1 MATICRIFLLFLS
14 FSLGFPLL
22 AVPGTYEVGVGKTFA
37 NIGDVPWENMKAGDQ
52 VLIYWRP
59 QPYKEKWVIAVQGTE
74 QQPFVVRGVPN
85 QNGELPVIDGR
96 DATTRNQIN
105 FWNENRGVIKI
116 GGANQPAVD
125 VPAWIVLENLDIRS
139 GRTPYTFTG
148 RSGLT
153 SYSSNAASAYVE
165 NGQDVIIRNCIL
177 HDSGNGLFV
186 SHASRNVVVEGCW
199 IYDNGIEGS
208 IYEHN
213 TYTAA
218 IGMVYQF
225 NLLGPLRSNC
235 LGNNL
240 KDRSAGTVVRYNW
253 IESGNRQL
261 DLVDA
266 EDSMDLVNHPSYRK
280 TFVYGNIL
288 IEPDGA
294 GNSQIVHYGGDSG
307 NTTIYR
313 KGTLYFYNNTVV
325 STRAGNTTLL
335 RLSSN
340 EETCDGRN
348 NIFYVTA
355 PGSRLALLD
364 SSGIL
369 YLRNNW
375 LKTGW
380 QESHSGLTGVIYNEG
395 GMVTG
400 ENPGY
405 VDATAQDYRLNSSSA
420 CVDAATSLL
429 PEANDLSRQYV
440 KHRASEPRP
449 SSGALDIGAFE
460 AQQSQEGSPA
470 APRNLRI
477 ISGNQMLW
485 NSLRKKISF
494 HLPCDAKLR

>member
-1 MATICRIFLLFLS
+1 MSMICRILILLVL
-14 FSLGFPLL
+14 FSLCFPLP
-22 AVPGTYEVGVGKTFA
+22 AAPGTYEVGVGRTFA

-59 QPYKEKWVIAVQGTE
+59 QSYQEKWVIAVRGTE
-74 QQPFVVRGVPN
+74 LQPFVVRGVPG
-85 QNGELPVIDGR
+85 QSGELPVIDGR
-96 DATTRNQIN
+96 DATTRSQIN
-105 FWNENRGVIKI
+105 FWNEDRGVVKI
-116 GGANQPAVD
+116 GGATTPAVD
-125 VPAWIVLENLDIRS
+125 MPTWIVLENLEIRS
-139 GRTPYTFTG
+139 GRPPYQFTG

-153 SYSSNAASAYVE
+153 SYGSNAATIYVE
-165 NGQDVIIRNCIL
+165 NGQNVTIRNCIL

-186 SHASRNVVVEGCW
+186 APASRNILVEGCW
-199 IYDNGIEGS
+199 IYDNGIESS

-213 TYTAA
+213 TYTEA

-225 NLLGPLRSNC
+225 NYLGPLRANC

-307 NTTIYR
+307 DTSIYR

-325 STRAGNTTLL
+325 STRTGNTTLL
-335 RLSSN
+335 RLSTN
-340 EETCDGRN
+340 EETCDCRN
-348 NIFYVTA
+348 NIVYVTA
-355 PGSRLALLD
+355 PGNRLALLD
-364 SSGIL
+364 SSGIMHL
-369 YLRNNW
+369 NNNW

-380 QESHSGLTGVIYNEG
+380 QTSHSGLTGVIYNEG

-400 ENPGY
+400 ESPGFL
-405 VDATAQDYRLNSSSA
+405 DGPAQDYHLNGSSP
-420 CVDAATSLL
+420 CVNAGASLH
-429 PEANDLSRQYV
+429 PEANDLSSQYV

-449 SSGALDIGAFE
+449 SSGSRDIGAFE
-460 AQQSQEGSPA
+460 VQQSDAVPPSVPK
-470 APRNLRI
+470 NLRI
-477 ISGNQMLW
+477 N
-485 NSLRKKISF
+485 
-494 HLPCDAKLR
+494 P

>member
-1 MATICRIFLLFLS
+1 MQIAFLLLSLLS
-14 FSLGFPLL
+14 FPLQAL
-22 AVPGTYEVGVGKTFA
+22 PRTFEVGVGRTYA
-37 NIGDVPWENMKAGDQ
+37 NTGDVPWESMKAGDQ
-52 VLIYWRP
+52 VLIYWRQ

-85 QNGELPVIDGR
+85 QDGDLPVIDGR
-96 DATTRNQIN
+96 DATTRSQIN
-105 FWNENRGVIKI
+105 FWNEDRGVIKI
-116 GGANQPAVD
+116 GGANQPAVE
-125 VPAWIVLENLDIRS
+125 VPTWIVVENLDVRS
-139 GRTPYTFTG
+139 GRPPYQFFG
-148 RSGLT
+148 RNGLT
-153 SYSSNAASAYVE
+153 SYGSNAAAIYVE
-165 NGQDVIIRNCIL
+165 NGQNVTLRNCVF

-186 SHASRNVVVEGCW
+186 AQASRTVLAGGCW

-213 TYTAA
+213 AYTEA

-225 NLLGPLRSNC
+225 NYFGPLRTNC
-235 LGNNL
+235 PGNSL

-280 TFVYGNIL
+280 TLVYGNIL

-307 NTTIYR
+307 DTTIYR
-313 KGTLYFYNNTVV
+313 KGTLYFYNNTVI

-335 RLSSN
+335 RLSTN
-340 EETCDGRN
+340 EETCDCRN
-348 NIFYVTA
+348 NIVYVTA

-369 YLRNNW
+369 HLRNNW

-380 QESHSGLTGVIYNEG
+380 VQSHSGVTGVIFDEG

-400 ENPGY
+400 ESPGFL
-405 VDATAQDYRLNSSSA
+405 DATAQDYHLDTLSP
-420 CVDAATSLL
+420 CVDTGGSLS
-429 PEANDLSRQYV
+429 PDANDLSRQYV
-440 KHRASEPRP
+440 KHRTSEPRP
-449 SSGALDIGAFE
+449 SSGKIDIGAFE
-460 AQQSQEGSPA
+460 ARISDGIPPSVPK
-470 APRNLRI
+470 NLRI
-477 ISGNQMLW
+477 ISFN
-485 NSLRKKISF
+485 
-494 HLPCDAKLR
+494 

>member
-1 MATICRIFLLFLS
+1 
-14 FSLGFPLL
+14 
-22 AVPGTYEVGVGKTFA
+22 
-37 NIGDVPWENMKAGDQ
+37 
-52 VLIYWRP
+52 
-59 QPYKEKWVIAVQGTE
+59 
-74 QQPFVVRGVPN
+74 
-85 QNGELPVIDGR
+85 
-96 DATTRNQIN
+96 
-105 FWNENRGVIKI
+105 
-116 GGANQPAVD
+116 
-125 VPAWIVLENLDIRS
+125 
-139 GRTPYTFTG
+139 
-148 RSGLT
+148 
-153 SYSSNAASAYVE
+153 VE
-165 NGQDVIIRNCIL
+165 NGQNVIIRNCIL

-186 SHASRNVVVEGCW
+186 SCPSRNVLVEGCW

-225 NLLGPLRSNC
+225 NYLGPLRANC

-307 NTTIYR
+307 DTTIYR

-325 STRAGNTTLL
+325 STRTGNTTLL
-335 RLSSN
+335 RLSTN
-340 EETCDGRN
+340 EETCDCRN
-348 NIFYVTA
+348 NIVYVTA
-355 PGSRLALLD
+355 AGSRLALLD

-369 YLRNNW
+369 HLNNNW
-375 LKTGW
+375 LSTGW
-380 QESHSGLTGVIYNEG
+380 QTSHSGLTGVIYNEG

-400 ENPGY
+400 DSPEFL
-405 VDATAQDYRLNSSSA
+405 DATAQNYHLNGSSA
-420 CVDAATSLL
+420 CVDAGTSLH

-449 SSGALDIGAFE
+449 SSGALDIGTFE
-460 AQQSQEGSPA
+460 VQQPDGVPPS
-470 APRNLRI
+470 APKNLRI
-477 ISGNQMLW
+477 IS
-485 NSLRKKISF
+485 S
-494 HLPCDAKLR
+494 D

>member
-1 MATICRIFLLFLS
+1 MICRIFLLIVF
-14 FSLGFPLL
+14 FSLGFPLP
-22 AVPGTYEVGVGKTFA
+22 AVPGTYEVGVGKTFT

-52 VLIYWRP
+52 VFIYWRS

-85 QNGELPVIDGR
+85 QNGELPIIDGR
-96 DATTRNQIN
+96 NATTRSQIN
-105 FWNENRGVIKI
+105 FWNEDRGVIKI
-116 GGANQPAVD
+116 GGANKPTVD
-125 VPAWIVLENLDIRS
+125 IPTWIVLENLDIRS

-148 RSGLT
+148 RNGLT
-153 SYSSNAASAYVE
+153 SYGSNGASIYVE
-165 NGQDVIIRNCIL
+165 NGQSVMIRNCIL

-186 SHASRNVVVEGCW
+186 SYASRNVLVEGCW
-199 IYDNGIEGS
+199 IYDNGIEDS

-218 IGMVYQF
+218 IGIVYQF
-225 NLLGPLRSNC
+225 NYLGPLRANC

-266 EDSMDLVNHPSYRK
+266 EDSTDLVNDPSYQK

-288 IEPDGA
+288 IEPNGA

-335 RLSSN
+335 RLSTN
-340 EETCDGRN
+340 EETCDCRN
-348 NIFYVTA
+348 NIVYVTA
-355 PGSRLALLD
+355 SGNRLALLD

-369 YLRNNW
+369 HLNHNW

-400 ENPGY
+400 ESPGF
-405 VDATAQDYRLNSSSA
+405 VDAAAQDCHLNGSSA
-420 CVDAATSLL
+420 CIDAGISLL

-440 KHRASEPRP
+440 KHRASELRP
-449 SSGALDIGAFE
+449 SSGPLDIGAFE
-460 AQQSQEGSPA
+460 VQPPDRTPPSVPA
-470 APRNLRI
+470 NLRI
-477 ISGNQMLW
+477 LS
-485 NSLRKKISF
+485 S
-494 HLPCDAKLR
+494 H

>member
-1 MATICRIFLLFLS
+1 MAVIYRIFFLLPFFL
-14 FSLGFPLL
+14 LGFPFP

-52 VLIYWRP
+52 VLIYWRS

-85 QNGELPVIDGR
+85 QNGELPAIDGR

-105 FWNENRGVIKI
+105 FWNEDRGVIKI

-125 VPAWIVLENLDIRS
+125 VPTWIVLENLDIRS
-139 GRTPYTFTG
+139 GRTPFTFTG

-153 SYSSNAASAYVE
+153 PYGSNGASIYVE
-165 NGQDVIIRNCIL
+165 NGQSVIIRNCIL

-186 SHASRNVVVEGCW
+186 SYASRNVLVEGCR

-225 NLLGPLRSNC
+225 NYLGPLRANC

-266 EDSMDLVNHPSYRK
+266 EDSTDLVNDPSYRK

-335 RLSSN
+335 RLSTN
-340 EETCDGRN
+340 EETCDCRN
-348 NIFYVTA
+348 NLVYVAA

-364 SSGIL
+364 SSGML
-369 YLRNNW
+369 HLRNNW

-395 GMVTG
+395 GVVTG
-400 ENPGY
+400 ESPGF
-405 VDATAQDYRLNSSSA
+405 VDATAQDYHLNGSSA
-420 CVDAATSLL
+420 CIDAGTSLL

-449 SSGALDIGAFE
+449 TSGPLDIGAFE
-460 AQQSQEGSPA
+460 VQPSDKTPPS
-470 APRNLRI
+470 APMNLRI
-477 ISGNQMLW
+477 LSSN
-485 NSLRKKISF
+485 
-494 HLPCDAKLR
+494 

>member
-1 MATICRIFLLFLS
+1 MIFLMRIAFLLLFLLS
-14 FSLGFPLL
+14 FPLQAL
-22 AVPGTYEVGVGKTFA
+22 PGTYEVGVGKTYA
-37 NIGDVPWENMKAGDQ
+37 NIGDVPWESMKAGDQ
-52 VLIYWRP
+52 VLIYWRQ

-85 QNGELPVIDGR
+85 QDGDLPVIDGR
-96 DATTRNQIN
+96 DATTRSQIN
-105 FWNENRGVIKI
+105 FWNEDRGVIKI

-125 VPAWIVLENLDIRS
+125 VPTWIVVENLDIQS
-139 GRTPYTFTG
+139 GRPPYQFSG

-153 SYSSNAASAYVE
+153 SYGSNAAAIYVE
-165 NGQDVIIRNCIL
+165 NGQNVTLRNCIF

-186 SHASRNVVVEGCW
+186 AQASRTVLAEGCW

-213 TYTAA
+213 TYTEA

-225 NLLGPLRSNC
+225 NYFGPLRTNC

-266 EDSMDLVNHPSYRK
+266 EDSMDLVDHPSYRK
-280 TFVYGNIL
+280 TLVYGNIL

-307 NTTIYR
+307 DTTIYR

-335 RLSSN
+335 RLSTN
-340 EETCDGRN
+340 EETCDCRN
-348 NIFYVTA
+348 NIVYVTA

-369 YLRNNW
+369 HLRSNW

-380 QESHSGLTGVIYNEG
+380 VQSHSGLTGAIFDEG

-400 ENPGY
+400 ESPGFL
-405 VDATAQDYRLNSSSA
+405 DAIAQDYHLDTPST
-420 CVDAATSLL
+420 CVDAGASLS
-429 PEANDLSRQYV
+429 PDANDLSRQYV
-440 KHRASEPRP
+440 KHRTSEPRP
-449 SSGALDIGAFE
+449 SSGGIDIGAFE
-460 AQQSQEGSPA
+460 ARISDGIPPSVPK
-470 APRNLRI
+470 NLRI
-477 ISGNQMLW
+477 ISVN
-485 NSLRKKISF
+485 
-494 HLPCDAKLR
+494 

>member
-1 MATICRIFLLFLS
+1 MLAHDLRVKMPMKHEVEKMPMIYTILFLLVF
-14 FSLGFPLL
+14 FSLVFPLP
-22 AVPGTYEVGVGKTFA
+22 AAPGTYEVGPGTTFA

-52 VLIYWRP
+52 VLIYWRS

-74 QQPFVVRGVPN
+74 LQPFVVRGVSN

-96 DATTRNQIN
+96 DATTRSQIN
-105 FWNENRGVIKI
+105 FWNEDRGVIKI

-125 VPAWIVLENLDIRS
+125 VPKWIVLENLDIRS

-153 SYSSNAASAYVE
+153 TYGDNAASLYVE
-165 NGQDVIIRNCIL
+165 NGQNVIIRNCL
-177 HDSGNGLFV
+177 FHDSGNGLFV
-186 SHASRNVVVEGCW
+186 SYASRNVLVEGCW
-199 IYDNGIEGS
+199 IYENGIEGS

-225 NLLGPLRSNC
+225 NYFGPLRANC

-266 EDSMDLVNHPSYRK
+266 EDSTDLVNDPSYRK

-325 STRAGNTTLL
+325 STRTGNTTLL
-335 RLSSN
+335 RLSTN
-340 EETCDGRN
+340 EETCDCRN
-348 NIFYVTA
+348 NIVYVTA
-355 PGSRLALLD
+355 PGNRLALLD
-364 SSGIL
+364 SSGMLHI
-369 YLRNNW
+369 NHNW

-380 QESHSGLTGVIYNEG
+380 QESHSGLTGVISNEG

-400 ENPGY
+400 ESPGF
-405 VDATAQDYRLNSSSA
+405 VDTPAQDYHLISSSA
-420 CVDAATSLL
+420 CIDAGISLL
-429 PEANDLSRQYV
+429 PEASDLLRQYV

-449 SSGALDIGAFE
+449 LSGPLDIGAFE
-460 AQQSQEGSPA
+460 VQPSDRTPPS
-470 APRNLRI
+470 APMNLRI
-477 ISGNQMLW
+477 ISIN
-485 NSLRKKISF
+485 
-494 HLPCDAKLR
+494 

>member
-1 MATICRIFLLFLS
+1 MTYRIFFLLLF
-14 FSLGFPLL
+14 SLCFALP
-22 AVPGTYEVGVGKTFA
+22 AVPGTYEVGVGKTFR

-52 VLIYWRP
+52 VLIYWRQ

-74 QQPFVVRGVPN
+74 QQPFMVRGVPN
-85 QNGELPVIDGR
+85 QDGELPIIDGR
-96 DATTRNQIN
+96 DATTRSQIN

-116 GGANQPAVD
+116 GGANNPAVD
-125 VPAWIVLENLDIRS
+125 VPTWIVVENLDIRS
-139 GRTPYTFTG
+139 ARTPYNFTG

-153 SYSSNAASAYVE
+153 SYGSNAASIYVE
-165 NGQDVIIRNCIL
+165 NGQNVTIRNCIL

-186 SHASRNVVVEGCW
+186 SWASRNILVEGCW
-199 IYDNGIEGS
+199 IYDNGIENS

-225 NLLGPLRSNC
+225 NYFGPLRANC

-240 KDRSAGTVVRYNW
+240 KDRSAGTMVRYNW

-280 TFVYGNIL
+280 TLVYGNIL

-307 NTTIYR
+307 DTTIYR

-325 STRAGNTTLL
+325 STRVGNTTLM
-335 RLSSN
+335 RLSTN
-340 EETCDGRN
+340 EETCDCRN
-348 NIFYVTA
+348 NIVYVTA

-369 YLRNNW
+369 HLNNNW

-380 QESHSGLTGVIYNEG
+380 QESHSGVTGVIYNEG

-400 ENPGY
+400 ENPGLLD
-405 VDATAQDYRLNSSSA
+405 DAAQDYHLSASSP
-420 CVDAATSLL
+420 CVDTGASLHS
-429 PEANDLSRQYV
+429 EANDLSYQYV

-460 AQQSQEGSPA
+460 VQRSDGIPPS
-470 APRNLRI
+470 APKDLRI
-477 ISGNQMLW
+477 ISRN
-485 NSLRKKISF
+485 
-494 HLPCDAKLR
+494 

>member
-1 MATICRIFLLFLS
+1 MFFLLLL
-14 FSLGFPLL
+14 FSLGFPLPAL
-22 AVPGTYEVGVGKTFA
+22 PGTYEVGVGKTYA

-52 VLIYWRP
+52 VLIHWRQ
-59 QPYKEKWVIAVQGTE
+59 QPYKEKWVIAVQGTG

-85 QNGELPVIDGR
+85 QSGELPVIDGR
-96 DATTRNQIN
+96 DATTRSQIN
-105 FWNENRGVIKI
+105 FWNEDRGVIKI
-116 GGANQPAVD
+116 GGANQPAVEAPTW
-125 VPAWIVLENLDIRS
+125 VVLENLEIRS
-139 GRTPYTFTG
+139 GRPPYTFTG

-153 SYSSNAASAYVE
+153 SYGSNAASAYVE
-165 NGQDVIIRNCIL
+165 NGQNITLRNCIL

-186 SHASRNVVVEGCW
+186 SHASRNVLVEGCW

-225 NLLGPLRSNC
+225 NYLGPLRSNC

-240 KDRSAGTVVRYNW
+240 KDRSAGTVVRHNW

-266 EDSMDLVNHPSYRK
+266 EDSMDLVNDPSYRK
-280 TFVYGNIL
+280 TLVYGNIL

-325 STRAGNTTLL
+325 STRAGNTTLM
-335 RLSSN
+335 RLSTN
-340 EETCDGRN
+340 DETCDCRN
-348 NIFYVTA
+348 NVVYVTA
-355 PGSRLALLD
+355 PGNRLALLD
-364 SSGIL
+364 SSGMMHL
-369 YLRNNW
+369 NHNW

-380 QESHSGLTGVIYNEG
+380 QASHSGLTGVIYDEG

-400 ENPGY
+400 DSPGF
-405 VDATAQDYRLNSSSA
+405 VDATAQDYRLNGSSP
-420 CVDAATSLL
+420 CVDAGTPLH
-429 PEANDLSRQYV
+429 PEATDLSCQYV

-449 SSGALDIGAFE
+449 SSGPLDIGAFE
-460 AQQSQEGSPA
+460 VQTSDTTPPA
-470 APRNLRI
+470 MPKNLRI
-477 ISGNQMLW
+477 ISVN
-485 NSLRKKISF
+485 
-494 HLPCDAKLR
+494 

>member
-1 MATICRIFLLFLS
+1 MATIYRIFLLLVF
-14 FSLGFPLL
+14 FSLGFPLP
-22 AVPGTYEVGVGKTFA
+22 AVSGTYEVGVGKTFA

-85 QNGELPVIDGR
+85 PNGELPVIDGR
-96 DATTRNQIN
+96 DATTRSQIN

-125 VPAWIVLENLDIRS
+125 APTWIVLENLDIRS

-148 RSGLT
+148 RGGLT
-153 SYSSNAASAYVE
+153 SYGSNAASAYVE
-165 NGQDVIIRNCIL
+165 NGQNVIIRNCVL

-186 SHASRNVVVEGCW
+186 SHASRNVLVESCW

-225 NLLGPLRSNC
+225 NLLGPLRANC

-280 TFVYGNIL
+280 TFVYGNVL

-307 NTTIYR
+307 DTTIYR
-313 KGTLYFYNNTVV
+313 KGILYFYNNTLV
-325 STRAGNTTLL
+325 STRTGNTTLL
-335 RLSSN
+335 RLSTN
-340 EETCDGRN
+340 EETCDCRN
-348 NIFYVTA
+348 NIVYVTA
-355 PGSRLALLD
+355 PGNRLALLD
-364 SSGIL
+364 SSGIV
-369 YLRNNW
+369 YLHNNW
-375 LKTGW
+375 LNTGW
-380 QESHSGLTGVIYNEG
+380 QTSHSGLTGMIYNEG

-400 ENPGY
+400 ENPGF
-405 VDATAQDYRLNSSSA
+405 VDAITQDYHLIGSSA
-420 CVDAATSLL
+420 CVDTGTSLL

-440 KHRASEPRP
+440 KHRSSEPRP
-449 SSGALDIGAFE
+449 SSGVLDIGAFE
-460 AQQSQEGSPA
+460 VQRSDGVPPA
-470 APRNLRI
+470 APKNLII
-477 ISGNQMLW
+477 ISSNQTGW
-485 NSLRKKISF
+485 N
-494 HLPCDAKLR
+494 